1 MCSRQVI
8 WPQAVRY
15 HQGLECRK
23 FAPGEIPDN
32 RWKQLPQCV
41 RTLLGVFSYHLVKY
55 KKGPEQRWACFFF
68 FRRVSNDSHGFIAE
82 VLIHSNRFLQQA
94 GTLKVESMLPNY
106 KYVSLAFR
114 PIISSNRFKRPLE
127 LLEFWRELAKP
138 FVGSENLKKDYRNL
152 ELKKMLVC
160 PGRRLNIVVCSR
172 IENMFNEVDI

>member
-1 MCSRQVI
+1 METTATVCKDPSR
-8 WPQAVRY
+8 
-15 HQGLECRK
+15 C
-23 FAPGEIPDN
+23 F
-32 RWKQLPQCV
+32 QLPSGKVQE
-41 RTLLGVFSYHLVKY
+41 R
-55 KKGPEQRWACFFF
+55 PWAKMSLFF

-152 ELKKMLVC
+152 EFKKMLVC